1 MKYDLFSGKKW
12 IVSILAAMI
21 LLGIILS
28 SCGSDTKQDSSA
40 IPDPSDDISSIA
52 RVDED
57 SKPGHADDPIDRLA
71 GVFYIDGD
79 TSASCVEINSDG
91 SFTAYYA
98 SGTVE
103 QEGYVKYEADANN
116 PKFYVYV
123 FYTDEGKP
131 YMGFVD
137 SGENKISAFET
148 GNGSYRY
155 ARVD

>member
-57 SKPGHADDPIDRLA
+57 SKPGHADDRLIGLPEFSTLTGTHRPLVSKSIQTA
-71 GVFYIDGD
+71 ALLRIMQAEMLSKQDMSGSKRTTQTRIQNSMCMYS
-79 TSASCVEINSDG
+79 TQTKEILTWG
-91 SFTAYYA
+91 LCTA
-98 SGTVE
+98 
-103 QEGYVKYEADANN
+103 
-116 PKFYVYV
+116 
-123 FYTDEGKP
+123 
-131 YMGFVD
+131 
-137 SGENKISAFET
+137 
-148 GNGSYRY
+148 
-155 ARVD
+155 ARNI